1 VSDKAQRT
9 IRIKWVRSGIGFTY
23 HQKRIVRS
31 LGLKKLNQE
40 VERPDT
46 PQIRGLVAKVPH
58 LVKIVE
64 AASKAAWTAVPEY
77 TIYAPE
83 AVPSK
88 LAETAPETPAA
99 ETEKA
104 EAPAT
109 GDVTAAQA
117 ASAHEQ
123 PLVEAATA
131 AEAAPETPGD
141 LATTKIRESADYPRE
156 AVPSKLAET
165 APETA
170 AEETE
175 KAEAAATGEVTG
187 APAAGADEPPPAEAA
202 TAAEAATE
210 TPGDLAATEL
220 RMSADAS
227 AKESAK
233 AGEDEEAGS
242 EEGQP

>member
-1 VSDKAQRT
+1 VSDKVQRT
-9 IRIKWVRSGIGFTY
+9 IRIKWVRSGIGFNY

-58 LVKIVE
+58 LVEIVE

-77 TIYAPE
+77 TIYAPQ

-88 LAETAPETPAA
+88 LAETAPEA
-99 ETEKA
+99 
-104 EAPAT
+104 
-109 GDVTAAQA
+109 
-117 ASAHEQ
+117 
-123 PLVEAATA
+123 
-131 AEAAPETPGD
+131 
-141 LATTKIRESADYPRE
+141 
-156 AVPSKLAET
+156 
-165 APETA
+165 A

-175 KAEAAATGEVTG
+175 KAEAPVSPPLAPLPSRRGESGVRATGKVRG
-187 APAAGADEPPPAEAA
+187 APAGGADKPRPVQAA

-210 TPGDLAATEL
+210 TPGDVTATER

-227 AKESAK
+227 AEESAP
-233 AGEDEEAGS
+233 ASEEAGAEKGRPKS
-242 EEGQP
+242 

>member
-1 VSDKAQRT
+1 VSDKAPRT
-9 IRIKWVRSGIGFTY
+9 IRIKWVRSGIGFTH

-88 LAETAPETPAA
+88 LAETAPETAA
-99 ETEKA
+99 EETERI
-104 EAPAT
+104 EA
-109 GDVTAAQA
+109 
-117 ASAHEQ
+117 
-123 PLVEAATA
+123 
-131 AEAAPETPGD
+131 
-141 LATTKIRESADYPRE
+141 
-156 AVPSKLAET
+156 

-175 KAEAAATGEVTG
+175 KTEAAPTGEVTG
-187 APAAGADEPPPAEAA
+187 APAAGADEPQPVEAA

-227 AKESAK
+227 AEESAK
-233 AGEDEEAGS
+233 AGEEAGS
-242 EEGQP
+242 EEGQPKA

>member
-1 VSDKAQRT
+1 MSDKTQRT

-88 LAETAPETPAA
+88 LAETAPET
-99 ETEKA
+99 
-104 EAPAT
+104 
-109 GDVTAAQA
+109 
-117 ASAHEQ
+117 
-123 PLVEAATA
+123 
-131 AEAAPETPGD
+131 
-141 LATTKIRESADYPRE
+141 
-156 AVPSKLAET
+156 
-165 APETA
+165 A

-175 KAEAAATGEVTG
+175 KTEAAATGEVAG
-187 APAAGADEPPPAEAA
+187 APAAGADEPQPVEAA

-210 TPGDLAATEL
+210 TPGDLAATEP
-220 RMSADAS
+220 RMPADAS
-227 AKESAK
+227 AEESAR
-233 AGEDEEAGS
+233 AGEGAGS
-242 EEGQP
+242 EEGQPKA

>member
-64 AASKAAWTAVPEY
+64 AASRAAWTAVPEY

-88 LAETAPETPAA
+88 LAETAPE
-99 ETEKA
+99 
-104 EAPAT
+104 APADQAGKTEAQVPPPLAPLPSQGGET
-109 GDVTAAQA
+109 GVWATGEMTGAPA
-117 ASAHEQ
+117 ASADEQ
-123 PLVEAATA
+123 QPVEAATA
-131 AEAAPETPGD
+131 AEAA
-141 LATTKIRESADYPRE
+141 
-156 AVPSKLAET
+156 AET
-165 APETA
+165 L
-170 AEETE
+170 
-175 KAEAAATGEVTG
+175 
-187 APAAGADEPPPAEAA
+187 
-202 TAAEAATE
+202 
-210 TPGDLAATEL
+210 GDLAATEL
-220 RMSADAS
+220 RMSADAR
-227 AKESAK
+227 AGESAK
-233 AGEDEEAGS
+233 AGEEAGS
-242 EEGQP
+242 GEGQPKA

>member
-1 VSDKAQRT
+1 MSDKAQRT

-99 ETEKA
+99 ETEK
-104 EAPAT
+104 
-109 GDVTAAQA
+109 TA
-117 ASAHEQ
+117 
-123 PLVEAATA
+123 
-131 AEAAPETPGD
+131 
-141 LATTKIRESADYPRE
+141 
-156 AVPSKLAET
+156 
-165 APETA
+165 
-170 AEETE
+170 
-175 KAEAAATGEVTG
+175 AAATGEVTG
-187 APAAGADEPPPAEAA
+187 APAACADEPQPVEAP
-202 TAAEAATE
+202 TAAEAANE

>member
-1 VSDKAQRT
+1 MSDKAQRT

-58 LVKIVE
+58 LVAIVE

-88 LAETAPETPAA
+88 LAETAPE
-99 ETEKA
+99 
-104 EAPAT
+104 
-109 GDVTAAQA
+109 
-117 ASAHEQ
+117 
-123 PLVEAATA
+123 
-131 AEAAPETPGD
+131 
-141 LATTKIRESADYPRE
+141 I
-156 AVPSKLAET
+156 
-165 APETA
+165 A

-175 KAEAAATGEVTG
+175 KTEAAATGEVTG
-187 APAAGADEPPPAEAA
+187 APAAGAAESQPVEAA

-220 RMSADAS
+220 RMTAGAS
-227 AKESAK
+227 AEESAR
-233 AGEDEEAGS
+233 AGEEAGS
-242 EEGQP
+242 EEGQPKA

>member
-83 AVPSK
+83 AV
-88 LAETAPETPAA
+88 AP
-99 ETEKA
+99 
-104 EAPAT
+104 
-109 GDVTAAQA
+109 
-117 ASAHEQ
+117 
-123 PLVEAATA
+123 
-131 AEAAPETPGD
+131 
-141 LATTKIRESADYPRE
+141 
-156 AVPSKLAET
+156 KLAET

-170 AEETE
+170 EETE
-175 KAEAAATGEVTG
+175 KTEAAATGEVRG
-187 APAAGADEPPPAEAA
+187 APAASADEQQPLEAP

-210 TPGDLAATEL
+210 TPGDLAATEIK
-220 RMSADAS
+220 MSADAS
-227 AKESAK
+227 AEESAK
-233 AGEDEEAGS
+233 AGEEAGS
-242 EEGQP
+242 EEAQPKA